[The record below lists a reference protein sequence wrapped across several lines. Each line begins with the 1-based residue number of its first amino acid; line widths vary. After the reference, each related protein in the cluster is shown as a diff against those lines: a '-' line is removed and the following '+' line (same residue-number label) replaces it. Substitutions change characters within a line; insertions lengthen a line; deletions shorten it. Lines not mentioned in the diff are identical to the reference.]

1 MGAVNMSDR
10 NIPDIVV
17 GRLPRYLLA
26 LQRLQSEGAKTTS
39 SQELG
44 EKLGLTAAQI
54 RKDLS
59 QFGEFGKQGT
69 GYSVIYLID
78 QLSKIL
84 KTDRVWGIALVG
96 AGNLGHAIA
105 RYQGFS
111 NRGFCISLIFDSDPE
126 KINTQVGDYVI
137 HDIANLVDVI
147 QQNEIKIAML
157 TVPSSEAQHVADDLV
172 RAGVRAILNYAP
184 TPLIVPPG
192 VRVQNIDPIFQ
203 LQHMTYYL
211 E

>member
-1 MGAVNMSDR
+1 GR
-10 NIPDIVV
+10 HIPDIVV

-26 LQRLQSEGAKTTS
+26 LQRFQISGVATIS

-69 GYSVIYLID
+69 GYSVNYLID

-84 KTDRVWGIALVG
+84 KINRVWGMALVG
-96 AGNLGHAIA
+96 AGNLGRAIA
-105 RYQGFS
+105 HYHGFTD
-111 NRGFCISLIFDSDPE
+111 RGFCITHIFDNDPD
-126 KINTQVGDYVI
+126 KIGAVI
-137 HDIANLVDVI
+137 ADFVVHDIKDMAELTKKN
-147 QQNEIKIAML
+147 NIKIAML
-157 TVPSSEAQHVADDLV
+157 TVPSGEAQAVADQLIS
-172 RAGVRAILNYAP
+172 AGVQAILNYAP
-184 TPLIVPPG
+184 TQLSVPPG
-192 VRVQNIDPIFQ
+192 IRVQYIDPIFR

-211 E
+211 D